1 MGTSMRF
8 SSLSIAI
15 TLLLVSAQAGAQTG
29 QYQRAKKAE
38 TKAPPAP
45 APANGAAQ
53 PGAAPAA
60 GTELDKKVDIT
71 DLEQKYW
78 VPKDT
83 EFHVVQNR
91 TYTKEKRF
99 AFTLGAGPLIN
110 DQYSKAYIYSFTG
123 TYYFNER
130 MGAELTYMAFD
141 TKHNLMTEEFIGRY
155 GVMPEHNKEN
165 SYIGAAFNW
174 IPVYA
179 KLALLDK
186 QIIYFDMSFSAGLGV
201 TTYEQQMTGLPSS
214 KAQAPTLALDVAQH
228 YFLGKHW
235 ALRLDLRNHI
245 FKWDVKN
252 SRTGDLSRSTTN
264 TSNTFSLG
272 LTYYF

>member
-1 MGTSMRF
+1 MGTSVHF
-8 SSLSIAI
+8 SSMAIAI
-15 TLLLVSAQAGAQTG
+15 SVVFASTPVAAQSG
-29 QYQRAKKAE
+29 QYQRAKKTE
-38 TKAPPAP
+38 TKAPSAP
-45 APANGAAQ
+45 
-53 PGAAPAA
+53 AAPASGAPA
-60 GTELDKKVDIT
+60 GGNELDKKVDIT

-99 AFTLGAGPLIN
+99 AFTLGTGPLIN

-123 TYYFNER
+123 NYYFNER

-141 TKHNLMTEEFIGRY
+141 TKHNIMTDEFINTY

-165 SYIGAAFNW
+165 NYIGAAFNW
-174 IPVYA
+174 IPIYA

-201 TTYEQQMTGLPSS
+201 TTYEHQMTGLPSS
-214 KAQAPTLALDVAQH
+214 RSAAPTLALDVAQH

-252 SRTGDLSRSTTN
+252 SRTGGMSRSTSN